1 MSKHDYVLAYTQ
13 QAVRD
18 KENYIWLMA
27 DHALGG
33 EEYVGGRKLET
44 SDETWRIIIPDRN
57 DLDFARLRSPIFNPK
72 GRIEY
77 ALVSDRGDIRV
88 GIILNTTA

>member
-44 SDETWRIIIPDRN
+44 SDETWRIIIPDQN
-57 DLDFARLRSPIFNPK
+57 DLGFARLRSPIFNP
-72 GRIEY
+72 
-77 ALVSDRGDIRV
+77 
-88 GIILNTTA
+88 